1 MEIVYTQFYRWATA
15 VCPGTAEFHCDNS
28 RCIKA
33 TLRCDSVDNCG
44 DGSDEQCQRPSSD
57 LRSGYRFIKGE
68 EHLFSSDSDV
78 SGLIA
83 LVVGVCGLI
92 ILLIATTSVMA
103 RVYRRRLTSQLNTAT
118 GGRLSGEHRSV
129 TVRAQQYGGE
139 MAPSIQTVGER
150 RFYVVPE
157 NQISVIEAPPSY
169 DDALKHPPVSPLS
182 FRDIEDV

>member
-1 MEIVYTQFYRWATA
+1 MEIIYTQFYRWATA
-15 VCPGTAEFHCDNS
+15 VCPGSNEFHCDNA

-44 DGSDEQCQRPSSD
+44 DGSDEQCQRPNAD
-57 LRSGYRFIKGE
+57 LRAKLVFAYFLNIQVTSF
-68 EHLFSSDSDV
+68 SDSDV

-83 LVVGVCGLI
+83 LVVGVCALI

-103 RVYRRRLTSQLNTAT
+103 RVYRRRLTSQLNSA
-118 GGRLSGEHRSV
+118 
-129 TVRAQQYGGE
+129 TVRAQQYGNE

-169 DDALKHPPVSPLS
+169 DDALKHPPVSFHIIGKRAN
-182 FRDIEDV
+182 FR